1 MCDLHL
7 EENYLR
13 LYCYLSLLVSAA
25 LLRISHIHV
34 RRREL
39 RLQQRSTKQFTLF
52 SVKSGDGGSNPVDE
66 MVAHL
71 KKVLRSNGSQEN
83 VDLFKGMVLENL
95 RELNKP
101 DTKRGKTILMYAT
114 LAKQNTLISFLNKN
128 GAQLTEGE
136 KEMLS
141 AMKHQQ
147 APRAF

>member
-66 MVAHL
+66 MVAQL

-101 DTKRGKTILMYAT
+101 DTKSGKTILMYT
-114 LAKQNTLISFLNKN
+114 ILAKQNKLISFLQEN

-141 AMKHQQ
+141 AMKRQQ